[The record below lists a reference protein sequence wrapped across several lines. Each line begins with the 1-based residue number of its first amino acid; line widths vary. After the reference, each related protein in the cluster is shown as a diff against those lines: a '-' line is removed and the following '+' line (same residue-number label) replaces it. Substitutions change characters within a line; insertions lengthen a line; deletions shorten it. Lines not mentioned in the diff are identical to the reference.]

1 MVAPRTPAFRGRAR
15 ERKALDDLLGRV
27 HDGESAVLVI
37 RGEAG
42 IGKTALMRYC
52 ARQASGCRLVQV
64 DGVESEMELPLAAL
78 HQLCTPMLKG
88 LAALPEPQQ
97 RALQVA
103 FGSAAGP
110 APDRFV
116 LGLAVLSLL
125 AENAAARPLVC
136 LVDDAQWLDEA
147 SSQVLGFVGRR
158 LQAEPIGLLLAVREA
173 AGEQLFP
180 GLAAL
185 TLQGLTD
192 QDAQALLTAAVPGHL
207 DQRVRDRI
215 VAETGGNPLGLLELA
230 HGMAEAELAGGF
242 ADPPTANLPGHL

>member
-1 MVAPRTPAFRGRAR
+1 MPRLRAYRYAMAAPRTPAFRGRAR
-15 ERKALDDLLGRV
+15 ERQALDGLLDQVRR
-27 HDGESAVLVI
+27 GESAVLVI

-52 ARQASGCRLVQV
+52 ARQASGCQLVRI

-78 HQLCTPMLKG
+78 HQFCGPLLSS
-88 LAALPEPQQ
+88 LDALPEPQQ
-97 RALQVA
+97 RALRVA
-103 FGSAAGP
+103 FGLAAGP

-125 AENAAARPLVC
+125 AESAAVRPLVC

-158 LQAEPIGLLLAVREA
+158 LQAEPVGLLVAVREA

-180 GLAAL
+180 GWPAL
-185 TLQGLTD
+185 SLREIG
-192 QDAQALLTAAVPGHL
+192 
-207 DQRVRDRI
+207 R
-215 VAETGGNPLGLLELA
+215 A
-230 HGMAEAELAGGF
+230 HV
-242 ADPPTANLPGHL
+242 